1 MICFSKKFFACV
13 TLMGVAA
20 FAVPPKTWDAIYKA
34 EGEGD
39 YTSVKVTGNIRMG
52 KYTNYK
58 EVQPVSFKVDDGLF
72 SFSASGNMTVPAE
85 KIEKE
90 NFYNLCNTTK

>member
-1 MICFSKKFFACV
+1 MFCSKTKFFV
-13 TLMGVAA
+13 SVAVLAGMA

-39 YTSVKVTGNIRMG
+39 YTSVKVVGNIRMG

-58 EVQPVSFKVDDGLF
+58 EIQPVSFKVDEG
-72 SFSASGNMTVPAE
+72 M
-85 KIEKE
+85 
-90 NFYNLCNTTK
+90 